1 MAATNETRR
10 KVFLGL
16 LGGAAGLAIGGRAA
30 ARAAVDEAARVFR
43 LDGGGA
49 TYAFGV
55 NTEGQL
61 QSLYWGAALA
71 ASDRLP
77 AAVLPEAN
85 SSNEMPVSISPYEF
99 AGFGGGLTTEPALKV
114 RFPDGVRDLDLRY
127 AGHQDKG
134 GRLVLQLK
142 DAKRAVHVALTY
154 AMDETT
160 GILSRSAVVEN
171 RTGNWIQVDQMAAAC
186 LNLPYSDDYQLS
198 FLSGRWAGEF
208 MLQTRAITPGAFV
221 MESRKGVTSHQAN
234 PWIAISRN
242 TTGEESGPVWFGALA
257 WSSNWRINVEMD
269 AMGGVHATAGYNPFD
284 FNYRLKHGESLASP
298 VFHAGFSSEGFGGA
312 SRIFHRYQRERILPH
327 APAPRLRPVLYNS
340 WEATFFDVTEAGQMA
355 LAEKAARIGVERFV
369 VDDGWFGARNSDKT
383 GLGDWV
389 VNRKKFPNGLGPL
402 IKRVNAL
409 GMQFGLWVEPE
420 MVNPDSDLYRA
431 HPDWVINFA
440 GRPRS
445 EARNQLVLNLARKD
459 VCEHLLKVLDG
470 LVASHNIE
478 YLKWDHNRA
487 WSEPGWPEAAPD
499 EQQWLYVAYVDNLY
513 KLLAELRRRHPK
525 LEIESCASGGGRV
538 DLGIMQLTEQVW
550 TSDNTDPYDRLVIQ
564 DGYSHAYVPAA
575 MMAWVTD
582 SPNFVNKRVTSLEY
596 RFLSAM
602 QGGLGIGAN
611 LNHWQDEDFAR
622 ARKLVEEY
630 KRIRATVQLGNLYR
644 LVSPRNGSPRSATLS
659 VSQDRKQAVLF
670 AFLHSSM
677 MRAAQK
683 TIQLRGLD
691 AGKVYALRAIAG
703 AAAAGTAAKASG
715 AYWMGHGLKVVLEG
729 DFQAAAFVLEAEAQ
743 ETATGS

>member
-16 LGGAAGLAIGGRAA
+16 LGGAAGMAFGASAA
-30 ARAAVDEAARVFR
+30 ARIAVDRATKVFR

-55 NTEGQL
+55 NADGQL

-71 ASDRLP
+71 AGDRLP
-77 AAVLPEAN
+77 AAVPVEAN
-85 SSNEMPVSISPYEF
+85 SSNEMPVSVTPYEF

-134 GRLVLQLK
+134 DRLILQLK
-142 DAKRAVHVALTY
+142 DVKRAVHVALTY
-154 AMDETT
+154 AMDGAT
-160 GILSRSAVVEN
+160 GILTRSAVVEN

-186 LNLPYSDDYQLS
+186 LNLPYSEDYELS

-208 MLQTRAITPGAFV
+208 MLRKRAITPGAFV
-221 MESRKGVTSHQAN
+221 LESRKGVTSHQAN
-234 PWIAISRN
+234 PWIAVSKA

-257 WSSNWRINVEMD
+257 WSGNWRINVEMD

-284 FNYRLKHGESLASP
+284 FSYRLKHGESLASP
-298 VFHAGFSSEGFGGA
+298 VFHAGFSNEGFGGA
-312 SRIFHRYQRERILPH
+312 SRAFHRYQREKLLPH
-327 APAPRLRPVLYNS
+327 APTLRLRPVLYNS

-355 LAEKAARIGVERFV
+355 LAEKAASIGVERFV

-389 VNRKKFPNGLGPL
+389 VNRRKFPQGLGPL
-402 IKRVNAL
+402 IKRVNEL

-420 MVNPDSDLYRA
+420 MVNPDSELYRA

-440 GRPRS
+440 GRQRS

-470 LVASHNIE
+470 LVSSHNIE

-487 WSEPGWPEAAPD
+487 WSEPGWPEVAPED
-499 EQQWLYVAYVDNLY
+499 QQRLYVAYVDNLY

-564 DGYSHAYVPAA
+564 DGYSHAYAPAA

-611 LNHWQDEDFAR
+611 LNHWHDEDFAK
-622 ARKLVEEY
+622 ARRLVDEY
-630 KRIRATVQLGNLYR
+630 KRIRATIQLGSLYR
-644 LVSPRNGSPRSATLS
+644 LVSPRNGSARSATLS

-677 MRAAQK
+677 MRSARQ
-683 TIQLRGLD
+683 TIQLRGLETD
-691 AGKVYALRAIAG
+691 TVYSLRAIS
-703 AAAAGTAAKASG
+703 GTAVPGTVAKASG
-715 AYWMGHGLKVVLEG
+715 AYWMGHGLKVALEG
-729 DFQAAAFVLEAEAQ
+729 DFQAAAFVLEAESP
-743 ETATGS
+743 T

>member
-1 MAATNETRR
+1 MTGTNETRR

-16 LGGAAGLAIGGRAA
+16 LGGAAGLAFAGG
-30 ARAAVDEAARVFR
+30 ARAKALVDDSSRVFR
-43 LDGGGA
+43 FDGGGA

-55 NTEGQL
+55 NAEGQL
-61 QSLYWGAALA
+61 QSLYWGAALGA
-71 ASDRLP
+71 GDKLP
-77 AAVLPEAN
+77 AAVMVEAN
-85 SSNEMPVSISPYEF
+85 SSNEMPVALTPYEF

-127 AGHQDKG
+127 TGHQVRG
-134 GRLVLQLK
+134 EQLVVQLK
-142 DAKRAVHVALTY
+142 DVKRAVHVSLTY
-154 AMDETT
+154 AMDEAT
-160 GILSRSAVVEN
+160 GVLSRSAVVEN
-171 RTGNWIQVDQMAAAC
+171 RTNSWIQVDQMAAAC

-208 MLQTRAITPGAFV
+208 MLQTRPVTPGAFFV
-221 MESRKGVTSHQAN
+221 ESRKGETSHQSN
-234 PWIAISRN
+234 PWIALSRN
-242 TTGEESGPVWFGALA
+242 ATGEESGPVWFGALG
-257 WSSNWRINVEMD
+257 WSGSWRINVEMD

-284 FNYRLKHGESLASP
+284 FNYRLKPGESLASP
-298 VFHAGFSSEGFGGA
+298 VFYAGFSNDGFGGA
-312 SRIFHRYQRERILPH
+312 SRIFHRYQRGKILPN

-355 LAEKAARIGVERFV
+355 LAEKAASIGVERFV
-369 VDDGWFGARNSDKT
+369 VDDGWFGARNSDKK

-389 VNRKKFPNGLGPL
+389 VNRSKFPNGLGPL
-402 IKRVNAL
+402 IKHVNGL

-431 HPDWVINFA
+431 HPDWVINFP
-440 GRPRS
+440 GRQRS

-459 VCEHLLKVLDG
+459 VYEHLLKVLDE
-470 LVASHNIE
+470 LVASNKIE
-478 YLKWDHNRA
+478 YLKWDHNRT
-487 WSEPGWPEAAPD
+487 WSEPGWPEVAPE
-499 EQQWLYVAYVDNLY
+499 EQQRLYVAYVDNLY
-513 KLLAELRRRHPK
+513 RLLAELRRRHPR

-538 DLGIMQLTEQVW
+538 DLGIMKLTEQVW

-564 DGYSHAYVPAA
+564 DGFTQAYAPAV

-611 LNHWQDEDFAR
+611 LKHWKQEDFATAKR
-622 ARKLVEEY
+622 MVEEY

-677 MRAAQK
+677 MRSAQPMV
-683 TIQLRGLD
+683 QLRGLD
-691 AGKVYALRAIAG
+691 PNAVYTLRAIAG
-703 AAAAGTAAKASG
+703 AAAPGTPAKASG
-715 AYWMGHGLKVVLEG
+715 AYWMGRGVKVALEG
-729 DFQAAAFVLEAEAQ
+729 DFQAAAFVLEA
-743 ETATGS
+743 

>member
-16 LGGAAGLAIGGRAA
+16 LGSAAGMALGGGAG
-30 ARAAVDEAARVFR
+30 ARAMVDQATRVFR
-43 LDGGGA
+43 LDGGGV
-49 TYAFGV
+49 TYAFGI
-55 NTEGQL
+55 NAGGQV

-71 ASDRLP
+71 ASDSLP
-77 AAVLPEAN
+77 AAVPVEAN
-85 SSNEMPVSISPYEF
+85 SSNEMAPGLTPYEF

-134 GRLVLQLK
+134 DSLVLQLQ
-142 DAKRAVHVALTY
+142 DAKRAVRVALTY
-154 AMDETT
+154 AMDEAT
-160 GILSRSAVVEN
+160 GILARSAVVEN

-186 LNLPYSDDYQLS
+186 LNLPYSDDYRLY

-221 MESRKGVTSHQAN
+221 LESRKGVTSHQIN
-234 PWIAISRN
+234 PWIAVSRAA
-242 TTGEESGPVWFGALA
+242 TGEESGPVWFGALG
-257 WSSNWRINVEMD
+257 WSGNWRINVEMD

-284 FNYRLKHGESLASP
+284 FSYRLKQGESLASP
-298 VFHAGFSSEGFGGA
+298 VFHAGFSNEGFGGA
-312 SRIFHRYQRERILPH
+312 SRVFHRYQREKVLPH
-327 APAPRLRPVLYNS
+327 APRPRLRPVLYNS
-340 WEATFFDVTEAGQMA
+340 WEATFFDVNEAGQVA
-355 LAEKAARIGVERFV
+355 LAEKAASIGVERFV
-369 VDDGWFGARNSDKT
+369 VDDGWFGARDSDKA

-389 VNRKKFPNGLGPL
+389 VNLKKFPSGLGPL
-402 IKRVNAL
+402 IKRVNGL

-431 HPDWVINFA
+431 HPDWVINFP
-440 GRPRS
+440 GRQRS

-459 VCEHLLKVLDG
+459 VCEHLLKVLDA
-470 LVASHNIE
+470 LLSSHNIE

-487 WSEPGWPEAAPD
+487 WSEPGWPEVAPD
-499 EQQWLYVAYVDNLY
+499 DQQRLYVAYVDNLY
-513 KLLAELRRRHPK
+513 KLLAGLRRRHPK

-538 DLGIMQLTEQVW
+538 DLGIMKLTEQVW

-564 DGYSHAYVPAA
+564 DGYSHAYAPAA

-611 LNHWQDEDFAR
+611 LNHWQDEDFAK
-622 ARKLVEEY
+622 ARRLVEAY
-630 KRIRATVQLGNLYR
+630 KQVRATIQLGNLYR
-644 LVSPRNGSPRSATLS
+644 LVSPGNGSPRSATLS
-659 VSQDRKQAVLF
+659 VSHDRKQAVLF

-677 MRAAQK
+677 LRSAQK

-691 AGKVYALRAIAG
+691 ASAVYSLRPIAG
-703 AAAAGTAAKASG
+703 SAAAGTVAKASG
-715 AYWMGHGLKVVLEG
+715 AYWMGHGLKVALEG
-729 DFQAAAFVLEAEAQ
+729 DFQAAAFVLEAV
-743 ETATGS
+743 S

>member
-1 MAATNETRR
+1 MTGTNETRR

-16 LGGAAGLAIGGRAA
+16 LGGAASLAFAGG
-30 ARAAVDEAARVFR
+30 ARARALVDDSTKVFR
-43 LDGGGA
+43 FDGGGA

-55 NTEGQL
+55 NAEGQL
-61 QSLYWGAALA
+61 QSLYWGSALDA
-71 ASDRLP
+71 GDKLP
-77 AAVLPEAN
+77 AAVMVEAN
-85 SSNEMPVSISPYEF
+85 SSNEMPVALTPYEF
-99 AGFGGGLTTEPALKV
+99 AGFGGGLSTEPALKV

-127 AGHQDKG
+127 TGHQVRG
-134 GRLVLQLK
+134 EQLVVQLK
-142 DAKRAVHVALTY
+142 DVKRAVHVSLTY
-154 AMDETT
+154 AMDEAT
-160 GILSRSAVVEN
+160 GIVARSAVVEN
-171 RTGNWIQVDQMAAAC
+171 RTNSWIQVDQMAAAC

-208 MLQTRAITPGAFV
+208 MLQTRAVTPGAFFV
-221 MESRKGVTSHQAN
+221 ESRKGETSHQSN
-234 PWIAISRN
+234 PWIALSRN
-242 TTGEESGPVWFGALA
+242 ATGEESGPVWFGALG
-257 WSSNWRINVEMD
+257 WSGSWRINVEMD

-284 FNYRLKHGESLASP
+284 FNYRLKPGESLASP
-298 VFHAGFSSEGFGGA
+298 VFYAGFSNEGFGGA
-312 SRIFHRYQRERILPH
+312 SRIFHRYQRERILPN
-327 APAPRLRPVLYNS
+327 APARRLRPVLYNS

-355 LAEKAARIGVERFV
+355 LAEKAASIGVERFV
-369 VDDGWFGARNSDKT
+369 VDDGWFGERNSDKK

-402 IKRVNAL
+402 IRHVNGL

-431 HPDWVINFA
+431 HPDWVINFP
-440 GRPRS
+440 GRQRS

-459 VCEHLLKVLDG
+459 VYEHLLKVLDE
-470 LVASHNIE
+470 LVSSNKIE
-478 YLKWDHNRA
+478 YLKWDHNRT

-499 EQQWLYVAYVDNLY
+499 EQQRLYVAYVDKLY
-513 KLLAELRRRHPK
+513 RLLAELRRRHPK

-538 DLGIMQLTEQVW
+538 DLGIMKLTEQVW

-564 DGYSHAYVPAA
+564 DGFTQAYAPAI

-582 SPNFVNKRVTSLEY
+582 SPNFVNRRVTSLEY

-611 LNHWQDEDFAR
+611 LKHWNDSDFATAKR
-622 ARKLVEEY
+622 MVEEY
-630 KRIRATVQLGNLYR
+630 KRIRATVQQGNLYR

-677 MRAAQK
+677 MRSAQPMA
-683 TIQLRGLD
+683 QLRGLD
-691 AGKVYALRAIAG
+691 PNAVYTLRAIAG
-703 AAAAGTAAKASG
+703 AAAAGTPAKASG
-715 AYWMGHGLKVVLEG
+715 AYWMGRGVKVALEG
-729 DFQAAAFVLEAEAQ
+729 DFQAAGFVLEV
-743 ETATGS
+743 S

>member
-1 MAATNETRR
+1 MTAMNETRR

-16 LGGAAGLAIGGRAA
+16 LGGVAGLAVGGGAA
-30 ARAAVDEAARVFR
+30 ARVLVDRDSQVFR

-55 NTEGQL
+55 NPQGQL
-61 QSLYWGAALA
+61 QTLYWGAALA
-71 ASDRLP
+71 AGDKLP
-77 AAVLPEAN
+77 AAILPEAN
-85 SSNEMPVSISPYEF
+85 SSNEMPVSIAPYEF

-127 AGHQDKG
+127 AGHRADG
-134 GRLVLQLK
+134 GQLRLQLK
-142 DAKRAVHVALTY
+142 DAQRAVHVSLAY
-154 AMDETT
+154 AMDEAT
-160 GILSRSAVVEN
+160 GILTRSATVEN

-198 FLSGRWAGEF
+198 FLTGRWAGEF
-208 MLQTRAITPGAFV
+208 LLQTRALTPGAFV
-221 MESRKGVTSHQAN
+221 LESRKGVTSHQAN
-234 PWIAISRN
+234 PWLAISRHGA
-242 TTGEESGPVWFGALA
+242 GEEAGPVWFGALG
-257 WSSNWRINVEMD
+257 WSGSWRINVEMD

-284 FNYRLKHGESLASP
+284 FSYRLKPGESLASP

-312 SRIFHRYQRERILPH
+312 SRLFHRYQREKILPQ
-327 APAPRLRPVLYNS
+327 APTPRLRPVLYNS
-340 WEATFFDVTEAGQMA
+340 WEATFFDVDEAGQAA
-355 LAEKAARIGVERFV
+355 LAEKAASIGVERFV
-369 VDDGWFGARNSDKT
+369 VDDGWFGARNSDKA

-389 VNRKKFPNGLGPL
+389 VNRKKFPNGLAPL
-402 IKRVNAL
+402 IKRVNEL

-431 HPDWVINFA
+431 HPDWVIHFA
-440 GRPRS
+440 GRQRS

-459 VCEHLLKVLDG
+459 VYEHLLKKLDE
-470 LVASHNIE
+470 LVAGNNIA

-487 WSEPGWPEAAPD
+487 WSEPGWPDAGPD
-499 EQQWLYVAYVDNLY
+499 AQQRLYVEYVNNLY
-513 KLLAELRRRHPK
+513 RLLSELRRRHPA

-538 DLGIMQLTEQVW
+538 DLGIMKLTEQVW

-564 DGYSHAYVPAA
+564 DGYSHAYAPAA

-582 SPNFVNKRVTSLEY
+582 APNFVNKRVTSLEY

-611 LNHWQDEDFAR
+611 LKHWSEEDFAK
-622 ARKLVEEY
+622 ARRLVDEY
-630 KRIRATVQLGNLYR
+630 KRVRATVQLGSLYR

-659 VSQDRKQAVLF
+659 VSQDRRQAVLF

-677 MRAAQK
+677 MRAAQPA
-683 TIQLRGLD
+683 IQLRGLAPD
-691 AGKVYALRAIAG
+691 ASYALRAIAG
-703 AAAAGTAAKASG
+703 AAAPGTPARASG
-715 AYWMGHGLKVVLEG
+715 AYWMGHGLKAALEG
-729 DFQAAAFVLEAEAQ
+729 DFQAAAFVLEADQ
-743 ETATGS
+743 PS

>member
-1 MAATNETRR
+1 MRGTNETRR

-16 LGGAAGLAIGGRAA
+16 LGGAAGLAVGGGAA
-30 ARAAVDEAARVFR
+30 ARVLVDHEAKVFR

-55 NTEGQL
+55 NEQGQL

-71 ASDRLP
+71 AGDNLP
-77 AAVLPEAN
+77 APVTVEGN
-85 SSNEMPVSISPYEF
+85 SSNEVPIAISPYEF

-127 AGHQDKG
+127 VSHESRD
-134 GRLVLQLK
+134 GRLVLRLK
-142 DAKRAVHVALTY
+142 DVKREVHVSLAY
-154 AMDETT
+154 AMDEAS
-160 GILSRSAVVEN
+160 GILTRSATVEN

-208 MLQTRAITPGAFV
+208 MLQTRPVTPGAFV
-221 MESRKGVTSHQAN
+221 LESRKGVTSHQAN
-234 PWIAISRN
+234 PWIALSR
-242 TTGEESGPVWFGALA
+242 TATGEEAGPVWFGALG
-257 WSSNWRINVEMD
+257 WSGSWRINVEMD

-284 FNYRLKHGESLASP
+284 FNYRLKHGESLTSP
-298 VFHAGFSSEGFGGA
+298 VFHAGFSNEGFGGA
-312 SRIFHRYQRERILPH
+312 SRIFHRYQRERILPN
-327 APAPRLRPVLYNS
+327 APSPRLRPVLYNS
-340 WEATFFDVTEAGQMA
+340 WEATFFDVTEAGQIA

-369 VDDGWFGARNSDKT
+369 VDDGWFGARNSDKA

-402 IKRVNAL
+402 IKRVNEL

-431 HPDWVINFA
+431 HPDWVINFP
-440 GRPRS
+440 GRQRS

-459 VCEHLLKVLDG
+459 VYEYLLKKLDE
-470 LVASHNIE
+470 LVTGNNIE
-478 YLKWDHNRA
+478 YLKWDHNRT
-487 WSEPGWPEAAPD
+487 WSEPGWPEVGPD
-499 EQQWLYVAYVDNLY
+499 QQQRLYVDYVDKLY
-513 KLLAELRRRHPK
+513 KLLAELRRRHPN

-538 DLGIMQLTEQVW
+538 DLGIMKLTEQVW

-564 DGYSHAYVPAA
+564 DGYSHAYAPAA

-611 LNHWQDEDFAR
+611 LHHWSEEDFAK
-622 ARKLVEEY
+622 ARRMVEEY

-644 LVSPRNGSPRSATLS
+644 LVSPRNGSPRTATLS
-659 VSQDRKQAVLF
+659 VSQDRRQAVLF

-677 MRAAQK
+677 MRAAQPV
-683 TIQLRGLD
+683 IQLRGLAPD
-691 AGKVYALRAIAG
+691 TVYALRQI
-703 AAAAGTAAKASG
+703 AGTAAPRTPAKASG
-715 AYWMGHGLKVVLEG
+715 AYWMGNGLKVALEG
-729 DFQAAAFVLEAEAQ
+729 DFQAAAFVLEALEA
-743 ETATGS
+743 

>member
-1 MAATNETRR
+1 MTVMNETRR

-16 LGGAAGLAIGGRAA
+16 LGGAAGLAFGGDAA
-30 ARAAVDEAARVFR
+30 ARVAVDQASKVFR

-55 NTEGQL
+55 NADGQL
-61 QSLYWGAALA
+61 QSLYWGAALG

-77 AAVLPEAN
+77 AAVLVEGN
-85 SSNEMPVSISPYEF
+85 SSNEMPVSVTPYEF
-99 AGFGGGLTTEPALKV
+99 AGFGSGLTTEPALKV

-134 GRLVLQLK
+134 DRLIVQLK
-142 DAKRAVHVALTY
+142 DVKRAVHVALTY
-154 AMDETT
+154 AMDEAT
-160 GILSRSAVVEN
+160 GILTRSAVVEN

-186 LNLPYSDDYQLS
+186 LNLPYADDYQLS
-198 FLSGRWAGEF
+198 YLSGRWAGEF
-208 MLQTRAITPGAFV
+208 MLQTRAITPGGFV
-221 MESRKGVTSHQAN
+221 LESRKGVTSHQAN
-234 PWIAISRN
+234 PWLALSRAA
-242 TTGEESGPVWFGALA
+242 TGEESGPVWFGALG
-257 WSSNWRINVEMD
+257 WSGNWRINVDMD
-269 AMGGVHATAGYNPFD
+269 AMGGLHATAGYNPFD
-284 FNYRLKHGESLASP
+284 FNYRLKPGESLASP
-298 VFHAGFSSEGFGGA
+298 VFHAGFSNEGFGGA
-312 SRIFHRYQRERILPH
+312 SRLFHRYQREKILPH
-327 APAPRLRPVLYNS
+327 APTPRPRPVLYNS

-355 LAEKAARIGVERFV
+355 LAEKAASIGVERFV

-402 IKRVNAL
+402 IKRVNEL

-431 HPDWVINFA
+431 HPDWVINFP
-440 GRPRS
+440 GRQRS
-445 EARNQLVLNLARKD
+445 EARNQLVLNLARKE

-470 LVASHNIE
+470 LVSSNNID

-487 WSEPGWPEAAPD
+487 WSEPGWPEAAPE
-499 EQQWLYVAYVDNLY
+499 EQQRLYVAYVDNLY
-513 KLLAELRRRHPK
+513 QLLAELRRRHPK

-538 DLGIMQLTEQVW
+538 DLGIMQLTDQVW

-564 DGYSHAYVPAA
+564 DGYSHAYAPAA

-582 SPNFVNKRVTSLEY
+582 APNFVNKRVTSLEY

-602 QGGLGIGAN
+602 QGGLGIGVN
-611 LNHWQDEDFAR
+611 LNHWKDEDFAK
-622 ARKLVEEY
+622 ARRLVEEY
-630 KRIRATVQLGNLYR
+630 KAIRATIQFGNLYR
-644 LVSPRNGSPRSATLS
+644 LVSPRNGSARSATLS

-677 MRAAQK
+677 MRSAQQV
-683 TIQLRGLD
+683 IQLRGLD
-691 AGKVYALRAIAG
+691 AGTVYSLRAISG
-703 AAAAGTAAKASG
+703 ATVPGTVAKASG
-715 AYWMGHGLKVVLEG
+715 AYWMGHGLKAALEG
-729 DFQAAAFVLEAEAQ
+729 DFQAAAFVLEAGAPR
-743 ETATGS
+743 